1 MIIVQQVNLYQD
13 SLKQKKLSIDFYLGA
28 IMVFA
33 FFIGF
38 SLINVYL
45 IQNLRNDSRIVEQ
58 KRKAL
63 ASEQEQ
69 VKLLESKLPKQ
80 ETNTALVAE
89 FEQWQKKRDALKQ
102 TLAILINNDNTRSQ
116 GFSAYFQALANQS
129 VSDVWLTVIHL
140 DTEQQS
146 INFEGS
152 TFKTDKIP
160 YFLQQLQQEPIFQGR
175 TFAQLQIEKS
185 EKIPNLMNFTL
196 STHLEPTTKN
206 HVE

>member
-13 SLKQKKLSIDFYLGA
+13 SLKQKQLSIDFYLGA
-28 IMVFA
+28 VTVFA

-45 IQNLRNDSRIVEQ
+45 IQNLHNDSRIVEQ

-63 ASEQEQ
+63 EGEQAR
-69 VKLLESKLPKQ
+69 VKLLESTMPKQ
-80 ETNTALVAE
+80 EINTALVAE
-89 FEQWQKKRDALKQ
+89 FEQWQKKVEVLKQ
-102 TLAILINNDNTRSQ
+102 TVAILNNHDTVRSQ
-116 GFSAYFQALANQS
+116 GFSAYFQALANQP
-129 VSDVWLTVIHL
+129 VSDVWLTVIHV
-140 DTEQQS
+140 DAAQQR

-152 TFKTDKIP
+152 TFKTAKIP

-175 TFAQLQIEKS
+175 AFAQFQIEKS
-185 EKIPNLMNFTL
+185 EQVPNLMNFTL
-196 STHLEPTTKN
+196 STHLETAKKD